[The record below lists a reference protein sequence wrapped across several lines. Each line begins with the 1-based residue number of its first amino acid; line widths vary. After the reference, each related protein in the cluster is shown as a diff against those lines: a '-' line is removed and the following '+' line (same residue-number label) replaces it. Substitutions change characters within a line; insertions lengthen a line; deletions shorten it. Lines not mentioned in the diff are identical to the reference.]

1 MRKLWL
7 PSWLKNGMTNNVI
20 TPTKPDR
27 CRKNHRIFYFLL
39 LSLLVVFAG
48 CSTTPKEKRL
58 EKDGLTLMYHPKFSI
73 GSESDHLKLQHPVNI
88 SEDMVRIHLRSLY
101 YEEMTLMGKEKSVFT
116 AEDIDKITPWVSKAL
131 NRVNPNNVIYF
142 EVQTPKGN
150 TVVEVFGD
158 GKKLHWRFSAI
169 RGVDFSKNQL
179 IGWGNTWRLVPKEG
193 QNFYQISQFLGKKTL
208 ENWIVA
214 DLDLPDSGGK
224 LPGRQSA
231 SQKPKKQSQATV
243 ENADTPQKSDGKK
256 ASGKLPA
263 GKNQELEE
271 KLRFLKQLQDK
282 GLIDEDEYKR
292 KRKALMDEYL

>member
-1 MRKLWL
+1 MI
-7 PSWLKNGMTNNVI
+7 NNVI

-27 CRKNHRIFYFLL
+27 YRKNHWIFYFLL
-39 LSLLVVFAG
+39 LSLLVAFG

-58 EKDGLTLMYHPKFSI
+58 EKNGLTLMYHPKFSI
-73 GSESDHLKLQHPVNI
+73 GAESDHLKLQHPVNI
-88 SEDMVRIHLRSLY
+88 SESMVGNHLRALY
-101 YEEMTLMGKEKSVFT
+101 YEEMTLMGKEKPVFT

-150 TVVEVFGD
+150 TVVEVFSES
-158 GKKLHWRFSAI
+158 KKLHWRFTAI

-193 QNFYQISQFLGKKTL
+193 QVFYQISQFLGKKTL
-208 ENWIVA
+208 ENWLVA
-214 DLDLPDSGGK
+214 DLDLPESGGK
-224 LPGRQSA
+224 SPGRQSA
-231 SQKPKKQSQATV
+231 TKSKKQPPSTV
-243 ENADTPQKSDGKK
+243 DNADASQKSDGKK
-256 ASGKLPA
+256 TDGKPSA

-292 KRKALMDEYL
+292 KRKTLMDEYL